1 MPGGG
6 GTGGGGGG
14 LSYLTINYV
23 SEIGT
28 APTAKRLSSTTAT
41 FTLTSAVLP
50 EMSADGYAFY
60 GWSYNGAILS
70 VGDTITTEATEITV
84 TAVWGRAKK
93 FLDANGLT
101 YFASKLNDYPTN
113 ELLGTVID
121 AIDEAKQDKAYDII
135 YNISEGGTDT
145 CNKTFNEILTLMNQ
159 KTTSGQQLTLIIASG
174 SNYIIP
180 TYLRPIIENNVVS
193 HLIIVGT
200 TGLTTIT
207 IYHYADHIYHDITEE
222 IMPSNLSDLNNDLG
236 YALTES
242 PDLTGTPTAPT
253 AAAGTATT
261 QLATTAFVQT
271 AVSNASSGL
280 LKRLIVSTLPTSNI
294 DNNTIYM
301 IAKST
306 SGINDAY
313 NEFMYINN
321 SWELVGSTETDLSD
335 YYTQNE
341 VNTLLDEKQSI
352 NLDIYYHYDEING
365 VWSCNKTFAQ
375 IYTLLGNT
383 LHNKKNIN
391 IAFIFGDDTPN
402 PKVYLCTKAAY
413 NSSTSSF
420 EFTFNDRLITHSNT
434 DDIDLT
440 ETSDVIL
447 PFGQVDSTSTSTVF
461 TATIPGITS
470 LHNGVCV
477 YLTNGVVTSEAGFTL
492 NINNLG
498 AKPVYQSLA
507 AATASTTIFNIN
519 YTMLFIYNENRV
531 SGGCWDIFYG
541 FNSNDNTIAYNI
553 RKNTATSILAVQL
566 TRYKIVFTTKD
577 GTLLPS
583 TTVSNSTAT
592 SKELTTTAF
601 NPFLPIYYYNSTT
614 TVNAGEKPAV
624 GNTWLQFNT
633 VDLRYS
639 FNSGSTLILN
649 KPVYLRCV
657 PQSDSMIKLDGNDCV
672 TQTLPSSADG
682 KVYLYLGT
690 SYSAY
695 QIVLDMYHPI
705 YKYENEKIILWTGIT
720 IPTITIPEIDTT
732 VTQSSE
738 NLITSGAV
746 YNAIS
751 AANLTLDTEVTSNS
765 NNAVTSSGIYDA
777 IDNVH
782 NEIAELNG
790 VKDNN
795 GFLYSIMNQ
804 WISAHLND
812 AINTEYYQDM
822 YSSLNASAKTMAKAM
837 FDNNAPAA
845 LIGRNP
851 TLTTISSDNGIT
863 LSLISSNITDT
874 NDGQQWYQM
883 TDIRTINSSLYRV
896 EFNMVLVVES
906 DELVHVYLVMSAHT
920 LGFSV
925 DTTITQNSNNL
936 ITSGAVYTSIGN
948 VETLLEDLL

>member
-6 GTGGGGGG
+6 SSGGGSTGT
-14 LSYLTINYV
+14 LQYLTINYV
-23 SEIGT
+23 SEIGI
-28 APTAKRLSSTTAT
+28 APTAKRISSTTTT
-41 FTLTSAVLP
+41 FILTSTVLP
-50 EMSADGYAFY
+50 EMSVNGYAFY

-70 VGDTITTEATEITV
+70 VGDTITDATEITV

-135 YNISEGGTDT
+135 YNISSNGTVI
-145 CNKTFNEILTLMNQ
+145 CNKTFNEILTLINQ
-159 KTTSGQQLTLIIASG
+159 KAMNGQQVTLVIAINS
-174 SNYIIP
+174 SYIIP
-180 TYLRPIIENNVVS
+180 TALYPHIDNNEISYLT
-193 HLIIVGT
+193 IVGT
-200 TGLTTIT
+200 IGLTTMT
-207 IYHYADHIYHDITEE
+207 IDHYPDHINRTITEE
-222 IMPSNLSDLNNDLG
+222 IIPSNFSDLNDDIG
-236 YALTES
+236 YAPIES
-242 PDLTGTPTAPT
+242 PDLAGTPTAPT

-352 NLDIYYHYDEING
+352 NLDIYYHYDEINDI
-365 VWSCNKTFAQ
+365 WLCNKTFTQ
-375 IYTLLGNT
+375 IYTLLRNT
-383 LHNKKNIN
+383 LNNKKNIN
-391 IAFIFGDDTPN
+391 IAMILSDDTPS
-402 PKVYLCTKAAY
+402 PKVYFCTKATY

-440 ETSDVIL
+440 ETI
-447 PFGQVDSTSTSTVF
+447 
-461 TATIPGITS
+461 
-470 LHNGVCV
+470 
-477 YLTNGVVTSEAGFTL
+477 
-492 NINNLG
+492 
-498 AKPVYQSLA
+498 
-507 AATASTTIFNIN
+507 
-519 YTMLFIYNENRV
+519 
-531 SGGCWDIFYG
+531 DI
-541 FNSNDNTIAYNI
+541 
-553 RKNTATSILAVQL
+553 
-566 TRYKIVFTTKD
+566 
-577 GTLLPS
+577 
-583 TTVSNSTAT
+583 
-592 SKELTTTAF
+592 
-601 NPFLPIYYYNSTT
+601 
-614 TVNAGEKPAV
+614 TVNQ
-624 GNTWLQFNT
+624 N
-633 VDLRYS
+633 
-639 FNSGSTLILN
+639 
-649 KPVYLRCV
+649 
-657 PQSDSMIKLDGNDCV
+657 
-672 TQTLPSSADG
+672 
-682 KVYLYLGT
+682 
-690 SYSAY
+690 
-695 QIVLDMYHPI
+695 
-705 YKYENEKIILWTGIT
+705 
-720 IPTITIPEIDTT
+720 
-732 VTQSSE
+732 SE

-746 YNAIS
+746 YTAIHY
-751 AANLTLDTEVTSNS
+751 ATDDV
-765 NNAVTSSGIYDA
+765 Y
-777 IDNVH
+777 
-782 NEIAELNG
+782 NEIADLNG

-795 GFLYSIMNQ
+795 GFLYNIINQ

-822 YSSLNASAKTMAKAM
+822 YSSLNASAKTMAKVM
-837 FDNNAPAA
+837 FDNNAPTA

-851 TLTTISSDNGIT
+851 TLTTLSNDNGIT
-863 LSLISSNITDT
+863 LSLVSSNITDT

-896 EFNMVLVVES
+896 EFNMILVVEN
-906 DELVHVYLVMSAHT
+906 DELVHAYLVMSAYT

-925 DTTITQNSNNL
+925 DTAITQNSNNL

>member
-1 MPGGG
+1 MPEGGSSDG
-6 GTGGGGGG
+6 S
-14 LSYLTINYV
+14 LNYLIINYV

-28 APTAKRLSSTTAT
+28 APTAKRISSSTST
-41 FTLTSAVLP
+41 FTLTSTALP
-50 EMSADGYAFY
+50 EMTADGYTFY

-70 VGDTITTEATEITV
+70 VGDTITEATEITV
-84 TAVWGRAKK
+84 IAIWGRVKK

-101 YFASKLNDYPTN
+101 YFASKLNNYPTN

-145 CNKTFNEILTLMNQ
+145 CNKTFNEV
-159 KTTSGQQLTLIIASG
+159 LTLINQKAMNGQQITWVIAQ
-174 SNYIIP
+174 NYDYIIP
-180 TYLRPIIENNVVS
+180 TYLLTHIDNNRVSYLTII
-193 HLIIVGT
+193 GT
-200 TGLTTIT
+200 IGLFTIT
-207 IYHYADHIYHDITEE
+207 VDHYADHIEHTITEE
-222 IMPSNLSDLNNDLG
+222 IIPSNLSDLNDDIG

-321 SWELVGSTETDLSD
+321 SWELIGSTETDLSD
-335 YYTQNE
+335 YYTQSD
-341 VNTLLDEKQSI
+341 VDTLLDEKQSI
-352 NLDIYYHYDEING
+352 NIDIYYHYDDVNAI
-365 VWSCNKTFAQ
+365 WSCNKTFTQ

-383 LHNKKNIN
+383 LANKKNIN
-391 IAFIFGDDTPN
+391 IAMILDDNTN
-402 PKVYLCTKAAY
+402 DPKVYFYTKAAY
-413 NSSTSSF
+413 NSTTSSF
-420 EFTFNDRLITHSNT
+420 EFTFNNRLITHST
-434 DDIDLT
+434 SDDISLI

-477 YLTNGVVTSEAGFTL
+477 YLTNGVVTSAAGFTL

-498 AKPVYQSLA
+498 AKPVYSTMSA
-507 AATASTTIFNIN
+507 ASQSTTVFNVA
-519 YTMLFIYNENRV
+519 YTMLFVYNENRV

-553 RKNTATSILAVQL
+553 RKNTATSILAAQL

-624 GNTWLQFNT
+624 GNTWLQYNT

-657 PQSDSMIKLDGNDCV
+657 PQSDSMVKLDGNDCV
-672 TQTLPSSADG
+672 TQTLPSSTDG
-682 KVYLYLGT
+682 KVYLYLGI

-720 IPTITIPEIDTT
+720 IPIITIPEIDTT

-751 AANLTLDTEVTSNS
+751 EAHLTLDTEVTSGS

-777 IDNVH
+777 IDNLRSEV
-782 NEIAELNG
+782 AELAGAN
-790 VKDNN
+790 DSN
-795 GFLYSIMNQ
+795 GFLYNIISQ
-804 WISAHLND
+804 WISTHLND

-837 FDNNAPAA
+837 FDNNAPDA

-863 LSLISSNITDT
+863 LSLVSSNITDT

-925 DTTITQNSNNL
+925 DTAITQNSNNL